1 MVGVVLLR
9 HTWMSHSSEEKDKD
23 ADVHAEMVEVGVDGC
38 WCSFQDKDADVHAEM
53 VEVGV
58 DGCSTAPETIILDWT
73 YFHCPG
79 ATLVVP
85 RQFDF

>member
-9 HTWMSHSSEEKDKD
+9 HTWMSHSSEEK
-23 ADVHAEMVEVGVDGC
+23 
-38 WCSFQDKDADVHAEM
+38 DKDADVHAEM